1 MRRTKRRTA
10 ARILVVADGRILLQQ
25 DSDPGVPG
33 SRWWVTPGGGIDDG
47 EAAETAAVRELWEET
62 GLEVTPDQLRGPVA
76 ERVVRHGYSDRILI
90 QHETFFRVDV
100 PYYDVVPQGLTATEL
115 ERMQGHRW
123 FPVEALP
130 DPLWPAS
137 LIELLVWDGGDPLQ
151 LGEMDEST
159 VD

>member
-47 EAAETAAVRELWEET
+47 ESAETAAVRELWEET
-62 GLEVTPDQLRGPVA
+62 GLEVAPEQLRGPVA

-100 PYYDVVPQGLTATEL
+100 PYYEVIPKGLTRTER

-123 FPVEALP
+123 FPVDALP
-130 DPLWPAS
+130 DDCWPATLS
-137 LIELLVWDGGDPLQ
+137 TLIEWNGGDPVQ

-159 VD
+159 V